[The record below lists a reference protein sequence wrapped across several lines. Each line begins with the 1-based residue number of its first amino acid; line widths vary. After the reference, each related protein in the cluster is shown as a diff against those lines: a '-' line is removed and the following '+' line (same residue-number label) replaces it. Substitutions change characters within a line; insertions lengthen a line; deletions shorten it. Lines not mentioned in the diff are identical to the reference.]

1 MAGKMQLRAWLCFRA
16 KFLRSFMRKA
26 ASPSRSSSGQLLW
39 AMFILLVALWIV
51 AFAVHLGGGFI
62 TYMLLISLAI
72 LTIRSASRR
81 RRRAPVEEAAINQ
94 ERAA

>member
-1 MAGKMQLRAWLCFRA
+1 
-16 KFLRSFMRKA
+16 
-26 ASPSRSSSGQLLW
+26 
-39 AMFILLVALWIV
+39 MFILLVALWIV

>member
-1 MAGKMQLRAWLCFRA
+1 
-16 KFLRSFMRKA
+16 
-26 ASPSRSSSGQLLW
+26 
-39 AMFILLVALWIV
+39 MFILLVSLWIV

>member
-1 MAGKMQLRAWLCFRA
+1 
-16 KFLRSFMRKA
+16 
-26 ASPSRSSSGQLLW
+26 
-39 AMFILLVALWIV
+39 MFILLVAPWIV